1 MAKRLF
7 IGNLSWN
14 TTEEGLT
21 QVFAPYGG
29 ENVIM
34 PKDER
39 NRSKGF
45 GFVDVSDDK
54 AEEAINKMNGTD
66 LDGRQIVVN
75 EAQAKGDGEP
85 RVGKK
90 LFVGN
95 VSPSTSED
103 GLRNAFGENGTVES
117 VAIITD
123 RETGQRR
130 GFAFVEMS
138 NNEEAQAAIEAWNG
152 KELDGNTLEVNISKP
167 KEDRPRRDSGFGGGG
182 REGGYSGGGG
192 GGGRGGWSN
201 NY

>member
-14 TTEEGLT
+14 TTEEGLA
-21 QVFAPYGG
+21 QAFAPYGG

-54 AEEAINKMNGTD
+54 ADAAINDMNGTD

-75 EAQAKGDGEP
+75 EAQAKGGTET

-103 GLRNAFGENGTVES
+103 GLRNAFGECGTVES

-138 NNEEAQAAIEAWNG
+138 SNEEAQACIEAWNG
-152 KELDGNTLEVNISKP
+152 KELDGNALEVNISKP
-167 KEDRPRRDSGFGGGG
+167 KEDRPRRDSGFGGG
-182 REGGYSGGGG
+182 RDGGYSG